1 MLHYFRSRY
10 CFLYKS
16 FFYSHFFIN
25 FALVLIL
32 YYFIPMAYN
41 NNHLVIM
48 AGGVGSRFWPM
59 STTEKPKQFIDVLGV
74 GRSLLQ
80 LTFDR
85 FKGICLPE
93 NVWVVTNRSYK
104 DLVIEQLPE
113 IPTTNIL
120 CEPCR
125 RNTAPCI
132 AYVSW
137 RIKAKDRDANIV
149 VTPSD
154 HIVTNCEEFKRVI
167 TQCLKFTN
175 ETDAIVTL
183 GMKPTRPETG
193 YGYIQADLSSSSPRN
208 KEIFRVDSFREKP
221 DLETAKKYIQN
232 KSYFWNAGIF
242 IWGVS
247 TIVNAF
253 RIYQPAISKIFE
265 GMLPIYGTPQEQEEI
280 DRRFPECENISVD
293 YAIMEKA
300 EEIFVC
306 PADFGWSD
314 LGTWGS
320 LLVQTKKD
328 LYGNGVIGDNVS
340 LFDTHNCIIHT
351 LDKKKVVIQGL
362 DGFIVADDDNKLLI
376 CKLSEEQRIKQ
387 FSSDDK

>member
-1 MLHYFRSRY
+1 
-10 CFLYKS
+10 
-16 FFYSHFFIN
+16 
-25 FALVLIL
+25 
-32 YYFIPMAYN
+32 MAKT

-59 STTEKPKQFIDVLGV
+59 STAEKPKQFIDVLGV
-74 GRSLLQ
+74 GKTLIQ
-80 LTFDR
+80 LTVER
-85 FKGICLPE
+85 FGNLVAPE
-93 NVWVVTNRSYK
+93 NVWVVTNQKYAPI
-104 DLVIEQLPE
+104 VEEQLPD
-113 IPTTNIL
+113 IPKTNIL

-137 RIKAKDRDANIV
+137 RIKSNDPKANIV

-154 HIVTNCEEFKRVI
+154 HIVMDTAEFQRVI
-167 TQCLKFTN
+167 KECMRFTS

-183 GMKPTRPETG
+183 GMKPNRPETG
-193 YGYIQADLSSSSPRN
+193 YGYIQADLSTSSLRN

-221 DLETAKKYIQN
+221 DLKTAKEYIKKN
-232 KSYFWNAGIF
+232 YYFWNAGIF
-242 IWGVS
+242 IWNVN

-253 RIYQPAISKIFE
+253 RIYEPAMAKIFE
-265 GMLPIYGTPQEQEEI
+265 SMQSVYGTDKEQAFINE
-280 DRRFPECENISVD
+280 RFPECENISVD

-320 LLVQTKKD
+320 LHGQSKKD
-328 LYGNGVIGDNVS
+328 LYGNATIGQNIS
-340 LFDTHNCIIHT
+340 LIESHNCIVHT
-351 LDKKKVVIQGL
+351 TQEKKVVIQGL
-362 DGFIVADDDNKLLI
+362 DGYIIAEKDDTLLI

-387 FSSDDK
+387 FSGEN

>member
-1 MLHYFRSRY
+1 
-10 CFLYKS
+10 
-16 FFYSHFFIN
+16 
-25 FALVLIL
+25 
-32 YYFIPMAYN
+32 MAYN

-85 FKGICLPE
+85 FKGICSPE

-104 DLVIEQLPE
+104 DLVLEQLPE
-113 IPTTNIL
+113 IPVTNIL

-137 RIKAKDRDANIV
+137 RIKSKDRNANIV

-167 TQCLKFTN
+167 SQCLKFTS
-175 ETDAIVTL
+175 ETDAIITL

-193 YGYIQADLSSSSPRN
+193 YGYIQADLSSCSPRN

-242 IWGVS
+242 IWSVN

-265 GMLPIYGTPQEQEEI
+265 SLQPVYGTPKEQEEI
-280 DRRFPECENISVD
+280 DLRFPECENISVD

-328 LYGNGVIGDNVS
+328 LYGNGVIGENVS
-340 LFDTHNCIIHT
+340 VFDTHNCIVHT

-362 DGFIVADDDNKLLI
+362 DGYIVADDGNKLLI

-387 FSSDDK
+387 FSSDNK

>member
-1 MLHYFRSRY
+1 MSR
-10 CFLYKS
+10 
-16 FFYSHFFIN
+16 
-25 FALVLIL
+25 
-32 YYFIPMAYN
+32 N

-59 STTEKPKQFIDVLGV
+59 STEETPKQFIDVLGV

-80 LTFDR
+80 LTRDR
-85 FKGICLPE
+85 FESVVPHDNI
-93 NVWVVTNRSYK
+93 WVVTNRKY
-104 DLVIEQLPE
+104 VHMVQQQLPDM
-113 IPTTNIL
+113 PTNHIL

-137 RIKAKDRDANIV
+137 RIKAQDPKANIV

-154 HIVTNCEEFKRVI
+154 HIVTDPVEFRRVVSE
-167 TQCLKFTN
+167 CLDFTADS
-175 ETDAIVTL
+175 DAIVTL
-183 GMKPTRPETG
+183 GIKTSRPETG
-193 YGYIQADLSSSSPRN
+193 YGYIQADLSSSSLRN
-208 KEIFRVDSFREKP
+208 KEIFRVDSFKEKP
-221 DLETAKKYIQN
+221 DLETAKQYIKKN
-232 KSYFWNAGIF
+232 YYFWNAGIF
-242 IWGVS
+242 IWNVS

-253 RIYQPAISKIFE
+253 RVYQPVMSKLFE
-265 GMLPIYGTPQEQEEI
+265 SLLPIYGTEKEQEEI
-280 DRRFPECENISVD
+280 DRTFPECDNISVD

-320 LLVQTKKD
+320 LQMQTRKD
-328 LYGNGVIGDNVS
+328 IYGNACIGNNITLVES
-340 LFDTHNCIIHT
+340 HNCMIHT
-351 LDKKKVVIQGL
+351 TQEKKVVVQGL
-362 DGFIVADDDNKLLI
+362 DGYIVAENNDTLLI

-387 FSSDDK
+387 FSEMD

>member
-1 MLHYFRSRY
+1 
-10 CFLYKS
+10 
-16 FFYSHFFIN
+16 
-25 FALVLIL
+25 
-32 YYFIPMAYN
+32 
-41 NNHLVIM
+41 M
-48 AGGVGSRFWPM
+48 AGGVRSRFWPM
-59 STTEKPKQFIDVLGV
+59 STTTKPKQFIDVLGV

-85 FKGICLPE
+85 FKGICDPE
-93 NVWVVTNRSYK
+93 NVWVVTNKGYYEIVK
-104 DLVIEQLPE
+104 QQLPE
-113 IPTTNIL
+113 IPEHNIL

-137 RIKAKDRDANIV
+137 RIKAKDRNANIV

-154 HIVTNCEEFKRVI
+154 HIVTDGEEFRRVI
-167 TQCLKFTN
+167 RQCLQFTG

-183 GMKPTRPETG
+183 GMKPSRPETG
-193 YGYIQADLSSSSPRN
+193 YGYIQADLSSSSQRN
-208 KEIFRVDSFREKP
+208 KEIFRVDSFKEKP
-221 DLETAKKYIQN
+221 DLETAQKYIRN

-242 IWGVS
+242 IWSVS

-253 RIYQPAISKIFE
+253 RVYQPALNDVFE
-265 GMLPIYGTPQEQEEI
+265 GMADIYGTPQEQEVI
-280 DRRFPECENISVD
+280 DKRFPECESISVD

-328 LYGNGVIGDNVS
+328 IYGNGVIGDNVA
-340 LFDTHNCIIHT
+340 LFDTHNCIVHA
-351 LDKKKVVIQGL
+351 LGKKKVVVQGL
-362 DGFIVADDDNKLLI
+362 DGYIVAEEDDRLLI
-376 CKLSEEQRIKQ
+376 CRLTDEQRIKQ
-387 FSSDDK
+387 FSGEG